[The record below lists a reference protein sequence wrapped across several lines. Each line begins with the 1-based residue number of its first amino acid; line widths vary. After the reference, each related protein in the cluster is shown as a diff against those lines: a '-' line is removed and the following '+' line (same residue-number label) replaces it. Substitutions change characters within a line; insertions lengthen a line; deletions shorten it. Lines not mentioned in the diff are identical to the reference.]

1 MAKQKIVSVDE
12 QHIPDLL
19 APEAQQ
25 GATVSETTAD
35 IPPEHMAMN
44 GQVTPKTSYTFS
56 LYTGNPSCEVAP
68 APIRS
73 YSGVALHVGA
83 IKAARARAHQAAE
96 RAAELLAMNGQVPG
110 VSHVY
115 YRVFAKNTAVDSS
128 GGKVVLETVAAGGA
142 VELV

>member
-1 MAKQKIVSVDE
+1 MAKSKNVNVGAESEQPVSE
-12 QHIPDLL
+12 L
-19 APEAQQ
+19 APESQQ
-25 GATVSETTAD
+25 GETTAD
-35 IPPEHMAMN
+35 I

-56 LYTGNPSCEVAP
+56 LYTGNPSSEVAP
-68 APIRS
+68 APLRS

-83 IKAARARAHQAAE
+83 VKAAKARAHQAAE

-128 GGKVVLETVAAGGA
+128 GGKVTLETVAAGGA